1 MLASIQSAGVG
12 QVRTESL
19 NFLLNCAGE
28 YLTETTETSFPEL
41 RDTVGSRWSL
51 LVWTSQSSGPLNM
64 TTMREAG
71 LCSEAIK
78 DFKAAPT
85 RSHPVWP
92 GCYGD
97 APVAPEVAAG
107 P

>member
-1 MLASIQSAGVG
+1 MGRA
-12 QVRTESL
+12 RTESL
-19 NFLLNCAGE
+19 NFLLDCAGE
-28 YLTETTETSFPEL
+28 DLTETTETSFLEL
-41 RDTVGSRWSL
+41 RDTVGSGWAL

-85 RSHPVWP
+85 HSHPAWS

-97 APVAPEVAAG
+97 APVTPEVAAG